1 MDISSRLALLAD
13 ELRAISANGLQ
24 FVKSPYDQA
33 NYRRVRAIAAELF
46 SLADSRPLP
55 EIEEDLAHML
65 GHYTPMV
72 MGDALVINA
81 RGEILLIRR
90 ADSGLWAAPG
100 GAFDV
105 GETAAQGVA
114 RECLE
119 ETGWVVEATRLIG
132 VYDSRLLGTRVHQH
146 VYHMSFLCRP
156 LKRAPGPPAFSGEA
170 LDVGWFPESE
180 LPPLDRGHHV
190 WVPNAFRAW
199 RGDMPQAYFDP
210 GG

>member
-1 MDISSRLALLAD
+1 MDVSQRLALLAD

-24 FVKSPYDQA
+24 FVKSPYDRA
-33 NYRRVRAIAAELF
+33 NYQRVRAIAAELF
-46 SLADSRPLP
+46 SVADDRPLA
-55 EIEEDLAHML
+55 EVEQGLSRIL

-81 RGEILLIRR
+81 EGQILLIQR

-119 ETGWVVEATRLIG
+119 ETGWLVEPTTLIG
-132 VYDSRLLGTRVHQH
+132 VYDSRLLHTRVHQH

-156 LKRAPGPPAFSGEA
+156 LEQISDLPAFSGEA
-170 LDVGWFPESE
+170 LAVNWFSESQ
-180 LPPLDRGHHV
+180 LPPLDLGHRV

-199 RGDMPQAYFDP
+199 HGEMPQAYFDR
-210 GG
+210 GA